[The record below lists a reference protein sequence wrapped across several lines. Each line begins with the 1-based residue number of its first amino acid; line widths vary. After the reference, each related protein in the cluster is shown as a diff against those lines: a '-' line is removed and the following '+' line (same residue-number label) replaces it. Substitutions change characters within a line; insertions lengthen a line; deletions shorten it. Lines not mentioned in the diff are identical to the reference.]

1 MIRLLWEL
9 SAHARYHLRRY
20 MPTNIA
26 LDAIRT
32 RRGLKWGTPAMLL
45 AAPYFLAANYCLA
58 LIEDGGPGWLNL
70 LVLLFCWNALK
81 FLIMGPI
88 SVVLL
93 IRARIRDAGARS
105 QTRRARQSEDGVVD
119 EEGACEGAAVAGS
132 RAELHG
138 DTIGVSAQCT
148 SDVR

>member
-1 MIRLLWEL
+1 MFRLLWAA
-9 SAHARYHLRRY
+9 SVSTRYYLRRY
-20 MPTNIA
+20 MPTNVA

-45 AAPYFLAANYCLA
+45 AAPYFLAANYCLT

-93 IRARIRDAGARS
+93 VRARLEESA
-105 QTRRARQSEDGVVD
+105 TRRRDRRTRRPIEPAEPTTARMP
-119 EEGACEGAAVAGS
+119 
-132 RAELHG
+132 
-138 DTIGVSAQCT
+138 
-148 SDVR
+148 